1 MLYLSFALYAEAAPF
16 IKKLNLKAEN
26 RQTGFQVFSSEN
38 IKLIISGVGN
48 LTSAINLTAF
58 FAGETISDD
67 DLFVNIGSA
76 ASGLYF
82 DLAPD
87 SEMPGYNSEISGS
100 SPGTIQANTAFYK
113 SRIPVFICNKLKE
126 LSTGKSFYPDLL
138 YSHEFAEAICIT
150 SPVVVTDISK
160 VSSVLFEEEI
170 EAPVIFDM
178 EACSC
183 YQAAVRYFKTHR
195 MVFLKYIS
203 DGGIDIG
210 EEKHVN
216 ITPDKDVADEI
227 LNFILN
233 ISHEEK
239 SREKKLADN
248 ASKATATL
256 APLLSCSVTM
266 THELERLLLYY
277 ECQGESSEDL
287 IDTFIDEYR
296 DQFPV
301 HKKQGKLYFEEL
313 RNLILD
319 SKLTSSNNLT
329 ESVCK
334 PFSHIYVER
343 QALEYPLTKDILAKF
358 KNSTVI
364 YIDHYKDIF
373 NRRNQDFLAQK
384 YCPSLILAVN
394 KSERIYNGARTCQN
408 FGHEHFYYTSQ
419 IKNCIYDCEYCYLQG
434 MYPSGNINIFVNT
447 EDYFADVDMLLEE
460 HPVSLSISYDT
471 DMTALDGITGLVEKW
486 CEFASTRPN
495 VTVEIRSKC
504 SSTKVFEKLKPPSNV
519 VFAYTLSPAYVAET
533 FEHNASGYEARKKAF
548 YTSLEAGCTT
558 RLSIDPILPVE
569 NFEKI
574 YSKTI
579 DDIFS
584 NPITRNIS
592 DVSIG
597 GFRISK
603 DYIKHMQ
610 NVRMNSLTTY
620 PYSIRDGICTF
631 DEATHKYMM
640 NAIKS
645 TLLKYISEDKLF
657 ISED

>member
-16 IKKLNLKAEN
+16 IKELNLKAEN
-26 RQTGFQVFSSEN
+26 RQTGFQVFSSDS

-58 FAGETISDD
+58 LAGETISDD

-76 ASGLYF
+76 ASDMYF

-87 SEMPGYNSEISGS
+87 SEM
-100 SPGTIQANTAFYK
+100 Q
-113 SRIPVFICNKLKE
+113 VFICNKLKE
-126 LSTGKSFYPDLL
+126 FSTRKSFYPDLL
-138 YSHEFAEAICIT
+138 YRHEFTEAICIT
-150 SPVVVTDISK
+150 SPVMVTDISEF
-160 VSSVLFEEEI
+160 SSVLFDEENKT
-170 EAPVIFDM
+170 PVIYDM

-203 DGGIDIG
+203 DSGINIR
-210 EEKHVN
+210 EEKQVN
-216 ITPDKDVADEI
+216 ITPDKDVVDKI

-233 ISHEEK
+233 IPLEGKSH
-239 SREKKLADN
+239 EKKLADN
-248 ASKATATL
+248 ASKAAATL

-277 ECQGESSEDL
+277 ECRGESSENL
-287 IDTFIDEYR
+287 INSFIDMYR
-296 DQFPV
+296 KEFPV
-301 HKKQGKLYFEEL
+301 HKKQGKIYFDEL
-313 RNLILD
+313 KNQVLGSNLASL
-319 SKLTSSNNLT
+319 SKVT
-329 ESVCK
+329 ETVVPSIK
-334 PFSHIYVER
+334 TFSHIYVEK
-343 QALEYPLTKDILAKF
+343 QALEYPLTRDILAKF
-358 KNSTVI
+358 KTSTVI

-373 NRRNQDFLAQK
+373 NRRNQDFSAQK
-384 YCPSLILAVN
+384 HRPSLILAVN
-394 KSERIYNGARTCQN
+394 KSERIYPGARTCQN
-408 FGHEHFYYTSQ
+408 FGHAHFYYTSQ
-419 IKNCIYDCEYCYLQG
+419 IKNCVYDCEYCYLQG
-434 MYPSGNINIFVNT
+434 MYPSGNINVFVNT
-447 EDYFADVDMLLEE
+447 EDYFTDVDRLLEK

-486 CEFASTRPN
+486 CKFASIRPN
-495 VTVEIRSKC
+495 LTVEIRSKC
-504 SSTKVFEKLKPPSNV
+504 RSTKFFEKFKPPSNV
-519 VFAYTLSPAYVAET
+519 VFAYTISPAYIAET
-533 FEHNASGYEARKKAF
+533 FEHNASGYEARKKAL

-574 YSKTI
+574 YAETI
-579 DDIFS
+579 HDIFS
-584 NPITRNIS
+584 NPIARNIT

-597 GFRISK
+597 SFRISK
-603 DYIKHMQ
+603 DYIRQMQ
-610 NVRMNSLTTY
+610 CVRMNSLTTY

-631 DEATHKYMM
+631 DESTHEYMM

-657 ISED
+657 ISEE